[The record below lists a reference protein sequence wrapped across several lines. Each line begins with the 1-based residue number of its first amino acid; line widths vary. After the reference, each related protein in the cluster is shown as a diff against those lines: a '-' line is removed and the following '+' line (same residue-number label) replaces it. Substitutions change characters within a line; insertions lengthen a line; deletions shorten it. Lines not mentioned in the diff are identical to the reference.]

1 MQKFYSIAVDGPA
14 GAGKSSLSKKLA
26 EVYGLVYLDTGAIYR
41 TVGLACYRRGVDRK
55 DETAVSAVLPELD
68 IRIRYNEEGQQR
80 MILNGED
87 VSEAIRMPEISLCAS
102 EVSALPACRAYL
114 LDMQRRFA
122 REYNVILDGRDI
134 GTVVLP
140 NADLKIYL
148 TASSEARAQ
157 RRFLELQQKGV
168 EANFEE
174 VLRDIILR
182 DEQDMNRAI
191 APLRQAED
199 AVLVDTSEL
208 NLQESLE
215 ALCALVDERLPALT
229 RKA

>member
-87 VSEAIRMPEISLCAS
+87 VSEAIRMPEIALCAS
-102 EVSALPACRAYL
+102 EVSALPSCRAYL

>member
-26 EVYGLVYLDTGAIYR
+26 EVYSLVYLDTGAIYR

-102 EVSALPACRAYL
+102 EVSALPSCRAYL